1 MKKIVAL
8 SLIAAASFSLAACKP
23 KAEAPAE
30 NNTAVVDNT
39 ADAMADTN
47 AAMVDSNAAAPA
59 DNASNA
65 M

>member
-8 SLIAAASFSLAACKP
+8 SLIAAASLTLAACKKEAAP
-23 KAEAPAE
+23 VENNTTVVDNAVEAPA
-30 NNTAVVDNT
+30 D
-39 ADAMADTN
+39 N
-47 AAMVDSNAAAPA
+47 AAVDANAAAPA